1 MQRLFFLAF
10 SALFILSSASSARAQ
25 SIQVGPASV
34 TLTAPSGG
42 TSQSVNVSA
51 AVTSG
56 TLAFT
61 TSVNYAA
68 GGGWLQVSPSSGTL
82 TTTPI
87 QISISANALALTPGS
102 YTAYLVIAG
111 PSGNPS
117 NTVRV
122 DLTVA
127 SGSGPQGTLGV
138 SPTALSLSDTSGL
151 SAYISVTGP
160 ASNPVMNFT
169 ATASTTTG
177 SGWLQVSPVVTQTPA
192 SLLVTAITSGLAN
205 GTYQGSITITPTS
218 GTPTTVPVTLT
229 VGASSGGGTVS
240 PSSFQ
245 FYGQPGGSIPPA
257 QYLNIASAGAVTL
270 TPTTTSGGNWLTV
283 SQTTTA
289 TPATIAVTVNPS
301 TLAAGTYFGNI
312 AVALQS
318 TAAVIANIP
327 VTFSVGTGTLLTLG
341 AAPAPFTYQSGGPL
355 PPAQTVAVGSS
366 SGTPLSFSVAVSTS
380 TGVNWLA
387 VSPTTGATP
396 ATLTVSVFPTNLPTG
411 VYTGTVTVTA
421 SGAANSPQ
429 SFQVT
434 LNVNNA
440 AVVSGLQASP
450 SALYFAYQIGGANP
464 VTAQSVSITTPNT
477 TSSITATP
485 VTSTCGSSWLQVTS
499 FATTTPT
506 TLIVSINTAGL
517 TAPQT
522 CTGAI
527 NISAASLGA
536 TVQIPV
542 TLTAATTPLLNVS
555 PAGINFTAAYG
566 TTSLAPTS
574 ISLSSTDN
582 SPLAF
587 TAAPSSSGWLFVS
600 PTSGTTPGS
609 VTVSATPGALAPGT
623 YSGSIT
629 IQSSGLP
636 SPLVVPVTLTI
647 TSSATLTVTP
657 TSLSFTQVQGGAAP
671 AGQQLSVSASVGSVS
686 FTAASSAA
694 WLTVSPT
701 FASTPTAITVTANG
715 AGLSAG
721 VYNGSVTVT
730 LLGTNTTAT
739 IPVTLTVTA
748 PVAVSATPTSL
759 SFTYQTGGATPANQ
773 TVSVSAT
780 PATAVNFTT
789 AVTMTSGSGWLSA
802 TPASGATPGTVT
814 VSVSPASLA
823 AGTYNG
829 TVIITATGASG
840 SPISIPVTL
849 TVQSGPAVTSV
860 VNAASFQSGAVS
872 PGEIIT
878 IRGTQMGPATGLNF
892 TINSAGRID
901 TTLGGVQVLFDN
913 TPAPLLYVSAAQI
926 NAIVPYEVAGRSSTV
941 LKVSYAGGTSTG
953 STLQVAASAPG
964 IFTLNQTGAGQAAVL
979 NQDNSINTASNPAA
993 RGSILQ
999 VFATGEG
1006 QTVPAGITGGITG
1019 STLAKPIS
1027 PVSVTIGG
1035 VSAQVL
1041 YAGSA
1046 PASVAGLFQ
1055 VNVMVPNGVQS
1066 GNAPIVITVG
1076 SVSSQSG
1083 ATVAIQ

>member
-1 MQRLFFLAF
+1 MQRLFLVAL
-10 SALFILSSASSARAQ
+10 SALFILSSSSSAFAQ

-34 TLTAPSGG
+34 TLNAPSGG
-42 TSQSVNVSA
+42 TSQTVNVSA

-61 TSVNYAA
+61 TSITYSS
-68 GGGWLQVSPSSGTL
+68 GSGWLQVSPSSGTL

-87 QISISANALALTPGS
+87 PISVSANALALTQGS
-102 YTAYLVIAG
+102 YTAYLLIAG
-111 PSGNPS
+111 PSGSPS
-117 NTVRV
+117 NTVV
-122 DLTVA
+122 VNLTVGA
-127 SGSGPQGTLGV
+127 GSGPQGTLGV

-160 ASNPVMNFT
+160 SSNPVMNFT
-169 ATASTTTG
+169 AVASTTTG
-177 SGWLQVSPVVTQTPA
+177 SGWLQVSPSVTQTPA

-218 GTPTTVPVTLT
+218 GTATTVPVTLT

-245 FYGQPGGSIPPA
+245 FYGQPGGSIPSA
-257 QYLNIASAGAVTL
+257 QYLNIASTGTVTL
-270 TPTTTSGGNWLTV
+270 TPTTTSGGSWLTV

-289 TPATIAVTVNPS
+289 TPVAIAVTVNPAN
-301 TLAAGTYFGNI
+301 LAAGTYFGNI
-312 AVALQS
+312 AVAQS
-318 TAAVIANIP
+318 GGGAVIANIP

-341 AAPAPFTYQSGGPL
+341 AAPGPFSYQSGGSL
-355 PPAQTVAVGSS
+355 PPAQSVAIGSS
-366 SGTPLSFSVAVSTS
+366 NNTPLSFTVSTSTS

-387 VSPTTGATP
+387 VSPTSGATP
-396 ATLTVSVFPTNLPTG
+396 STLSVSVFPTNLPTG

-440 AVVSGLQASP
+440 SVVSGLNVSP
-450 SALYFAYQIGGANP
+450 SALYFGYQIGGTNP
-464 VTAQSVSITTPNT
+464 ITSQSVSITTPNA

-485 VTSTCGSSWLQVTS
+485 VTSTCGSNWLQVTS
-499 FATTTPT
+499 FATSTPT
-506 TLIVSINTAGL
+506 TLIVSINTTGL
-517 TAPQT
+517 TTPQT
-522 CTGAI
+522 CTGTI
-527 NISAASLGA
+527 NISAASIGA
-536 TVQIPV
+536 TAQIPV
-542 TLTAATTPLLNVS
+542 TLTVATTPLLNIT
-555 PAGINFTAAYG
+555 PAGISLTAAYG

-587 TAAPSSSGWLFVS
+587 TATPSSSGWLFVS
-600 PTSGTTPGS
+600 PTSGTTPAS
-609 VTVSATPGALAPGT
+609 VTVSVTPGALAPGT
-623 YSGSIT
+623 YSGSVT

-636 SPLVVPVTLTI
+636 SPLIVPVTLTI
-647 TSSATLTVTP
+647 TSTTALSVTP
-657 TSLSFTQVQGGAAP
+657 ASLSFTQLQGGTAP
-671 AGQQLSVSASVGSVS
+671 AGQQLSVSAGVGSAS
-686 FTAASSAA
+686 FIAASSAA

-701 FASTPTAITVTANG
+701 FGSTPTAITVTANG
-715 AGLSAG
+715 AGLAAG
-721 VYNGSVTVT
+721 SYNGSVTVT

-748 PVAVSATPTSL
+748 PVAISATPASL

-773 TVSVSAT
+773 TISVSAT

-789 AVTMTSGSGWLSA
+789 TVTMTSGSGWLTA
-802 TPASGATPGTVT
+802 TPASGTTAGTVT
-814 VSVSPASLA
+814 VSVTPASLA

-829 TVIITATGASG
+829 TVTITAAGASG

-860 VNAASFQSGAVS
+860 VNAASFQTGAVS

-878 IRGTQMGPATGLNF
+878 IRGTQMGPAAGTNF
-892 TINSAGRID
+892 NINSAGRID
-901 TTLGGVQVLFDN
+901 TTLSGVQVLFDN
-913 TPAPLLYVSAAQI
+913 TPAPLLYVSATQI
-926 NAIVPYEVAGRSSTV
+926 NAIVPYEVAGRTSTT
-941 LKVSYAGGTSTG
+941 LKVSYSGGMSVGTG
-953 STLQVAASAPG
+953 LQVAASAPG
-964 IFTLNQTGAGQAAVL
+964 IFTLNQTGAGQGAVL
-979 NQDNSINTASNPAA
+979 NQDNTINTASNPAA
-993 RGSILQ
+993 RGTILQ

-1019 STLAKPIS
+1019 STLAKPVG

-1055 VNVMVPNGVQS
+1055 VNVMVPNSVQP
-1066 GNAPIVITVG
+1066 GNVPIVITVG
-1076 SVSSQSG
+1076 SGSSQSG